1 MKYDFETMISR
12 ADSGSSKWN
21 QMYSINPDVPPDI
34 VPFSV
39 ADMELKNPPEV
50 VRGLQKYAGEVVM
63 GYTNPGDDFFN
74 AVKSW
79 MKRRH
84 NWDIEADWIVAT
96 PGVVAAF
103 FLAVNAFT
111 KKGEGVIVMTP
122 VYYPFYMAIE
132 YNERTI
138 ARNPLLYNNG
148 DYTIDYEG
156 LEAIARDPANKV
168 LLFCSP
174 HNPVGRVWTE
184 DELRRVGDICNANGV
199 LMLSDEIHNDLIM
212 PGYQHTVYAALGE
225 AYKNNCVIFTAPS
238 KTFNLAGLQGSNIII
253 PNEEIR
259 TIYRTQVRNDTS
271 LTRLNMFAYKA
282 CEIAYNESEEWLNQL
297 IIHIQANYDFLK
309 AFMAE
314 YMPKVDV
321 VRLEGTYL
329 VWMDFRAYGLAAKE
343 LERIMQFE
351 AFMFFDEGYIFG
363 PEGEGFERINIACPK
378 AVLEAGLIRL
388 RDTMKKYEQ
397 ESGL

>member
-12 ADSGSSKWN
+12 AGTGSSKWN
-21 QMYSINPDVPPDI
+21 QMYSFNPDVPPDI

-50 VRGLQKYAGEVVM
+50 VSGLQKYVGEVVM
-63 GYTNPGDDFFN
+63 GYTNPGDSFFN

-84 NWDIEADWIVAT
+84 NWDIEADWIAAT

-103 FLAVNAFT
+103 FMAVNAFA

-132 YNERTI
+132 YNERKI
-138 ARNPLLYNNG
+138 ARNPLLYKDG
-148 DYTIDYEG
+148 DYTIDYDG
-156 LEAIARDPANKV
+156 LEALAKDPANKV
-168 LLFCSP
+168 LLFSSP

-184 DELRRVGDICNANGV
+184 EELRRVGDICNANGV

-212 PGYQHTVYAALGE
+212 PGYHHTVYATLGE
-225 AYKNNCVIFTAPS
+225 EYKNNCIVLTAPS

-259 TIYRTQVRNDTS
+259 EVYRRQVRNETS

-297 IIHIQANYDFLK
+297 IVHIQANYDFLK

-314 YMPKVDV
+314 HLPKVDV

-329 VWMDFRAYGLAAKE
+329 VWMDFRSYGLDSKV

-351 AFMFFDEGYIFG
+351 ALLFLDEGYIFG
-363 PEGEGFERINIACPK
+363 PDGEGFERINIACPK
-378 AVLEAGLIRL
+378 DVLEAGLIRL
-388 RDTMKKYEQ
+388 RDAMKKYE
-397 ESGL
+397 